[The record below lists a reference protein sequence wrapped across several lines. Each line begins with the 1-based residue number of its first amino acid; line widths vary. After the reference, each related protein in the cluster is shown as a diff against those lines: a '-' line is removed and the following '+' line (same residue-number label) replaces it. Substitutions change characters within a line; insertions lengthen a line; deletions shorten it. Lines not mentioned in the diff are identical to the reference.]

1 MSSIPIDTRLT
12 ISNMT
17 TEWGALS
24 GLFPIDTTLECW
36 LRYKATEAAMF
47 PDHSAKERITHERID
62 ELCASPLDADPDAL
76 YAKQLY
82 LNLGTLSP
90 YVSGPVS
97 VEITTPLHELAP
109 KNIKIQGIS

>member
-1 MSSIPIDTRLT
+1 MLT
-12 ISNMT
+12 FKV
-17 TEWGALS
+17 
-24 GLFPIDTTLECW
+24 FPLDTTLERW
-36 LRYKATEAAMF
+36 LRYKATEIAIF

-62 ELCASPLDADPDAL
+62 ELCASPLAAEFDAL
-76 YAKQLY
+76 CAKQLY

-109 KNIKIQGIS
+109 RNIKIQGIS